1 MLLILTACQHLE
13 KELTFEH
20 PAPRALEDTFINAP
34 SVLQSGC
41 SQVAIKI
48 LHGTD
53 VSGWRKLHTDFK
65 NSLWDKSIS
74 FPSTGPCLPPRKTE
88 EKCCESMS
96 FLEWVKKGL
105 QPAVEC
111 RRWQKLCLDKAKI
124 LHELTG
130 ILTARKGCRW
140 WSTVNGGRQ
149 LWINHTQ
156 LEGSLETWIQS
167 TEHKATVL
175 PHTVLSTQSACRTVQ
190 INTEHSA
197 TRWWKSGLGV
207 SKFAGFLCNQTQSQR
222 TATLGTPAKLPPSS
236 DIFCPDS
243 ANVAG

>member
-140 WSTVNGGRQ
+140 WSTACEWRASVMGQSYSVTRQ
-149 LWINHTQ
+149 PGDMNSIHRA
-156 LEGSLETWIQS
+156 QS
-167 TEHKATVL
+167 HSA
-175 PHTVLSTQSACRTVQ
+175 PSHSTQYP
-190 INTEHSA
+190 
-197 TRWWKSGLGV
+197 V
-207 SKFAGFLCNQTQSQR
+207 SLS
-222 TATLGTPAKLPPSS
+222 
-236 DIFCPDS
+236 DS
-243 ANVAG
+243 ANKHWTQCNKMVEIWAGSQ